1 MYQLYSDYDKM
12 NIVHVYTC
20 TYMYKERFSMDFIK
34 NYIWLILH
42 PKRAV
47 LMKELHDARSEE
59 MLKNIKAEIKRRKT
73 NNSNLHDHD
82 L

>member
-1 MYQLYSDYDKM
+1 M
-12 NIVHVYTC
+12 N
-20 TYMYKERFSMDFIK
+20 FIR

-59 MLKNIKAEIKRRKT
+59 MLKNIKAEIKRRKA
-73 NNSNLHDHD
+73 NNSDHHDHD

>member
-1 MYQLYSDYDKM
+1 
-12 NIVHVYTC
+12 
-20 TYMYKERFSMDFIK
+20 MDFIR

-59 MLKNIKAEIKRRKT
+59 MLKNIKAEIKRRKA
-73 NNSNLHDHD
+73 NNSDHHDHD